1 MKKIVPSRKNIR
13 LKEFL
18 NNKYDESL
26 VSKLLENNNILI
38 FPEEYAGQTL
48 FNIDVIDLI
57 KDLRNNGVSVY
68 AFQPNANV
76 IEKKSGDVILAL
88 GIIAT
93 ASVSTI
99 LGLVGRYIYEKYVM
113 PNKTPD
119 MPDVKFTY
127 YKNKDEEYIAYEG
140 KADSVADTL
149 QSAKIMTKNESTCI

>member
-26 VSKLLENNNILI
+26 VSKLLENNNILT
-38 FPEEYAGQTL
+38 FPEQYAGRTL

-57 KDLRNNGVSVY
+57 KDLRNNGVTVY

-76 IEKKSGDVILAL
+76 IEEKSGDVILAL

-93 ASVSTI
+93 ASVSTK

-113 PNKTPD
+113 PNKTLD
-119 MPDVKFTY
+119 TY
-127 YKNKDEEYIAYEG
+127 A
-140 KADSVADTL
+140 
-149 QSAKIMTKNESTCI
+149 